1 MKTFVRKSI
10 LFTLIILGMVLSIN
24 AQRVIKGTVY
34 REGKPAA
41 GVTVELHRSSQRI
54 MTSFDGIY
62 EITGDDKSKWI
73 RFIFID
79 ESKRVDLPEG
89 VTKFDF
95 SFDGI
100 EPVDGGP
107 SESGINLKSAQELV
121 AANDLEFMNN
131 LSMYN
136 EFYKQGDYK
145 STLGPW
151 RKLYDNYPKSTLNLY
166 HHGATMYE
174 SFLEKA
180 TTKEEKEAFLD
191 SLMNI
196 YDRRIKY
203 FNQKGFVMGR
213 KATLWLRYNLPPP
226 ADISNEDLASIYKK
240 GYDMLEISIKE
251 QGPETEI
258 PVLVLLMQ
266 TSRSL
271 FSFGKITKED
281 VVKNYELVSAV
292 LNQKEAS
299 KPDEEGLSDAKSA
312 VEAIFS
318 ASGAADCEALVSIYA
333 PQFEE
338 NINDIEFQRTMLRR
352 LTTAKC
358 DDSEL
363 FFKASERMYE
373 LEPSAEAA
381 FNMARMFVKKGDNE
395 RAKTYYNQAMEQ
407 EKDESLLENYYYE
420 YAIFVFATE
429 NNLQE
434 ARNYARR
441 SLAINPNDCRV
452 NMLMGDLY
460 LAASRGFSDD
470 NFERSTV
477 FWVAVDYFNK
487 ARTSEDCMA
496 EATQKANTYRNYF
509 PNKEE
514 AFFIGI
520 REGENYT
527 VKGWINETTK
537 VRF

>member
-10 LFTLIILGMVLSIN
+10 LFALIVLGMVLTTN

-41 GVTVELHRSSQRI
+41 GVTVELHRSTQRV
-54 MTSFDGIY
+54 MTSFDGMY

-79 ESKRVDLPEG
+79 ESKREDLPEG
-89 VTKFDF
+89 VTTFDYL
-95 SFDGI
+95 FDGI
-100 EPVDGGP
+100 EPLNGGT
-107 SESGINLKSAQELV
+107 SEGGVNLKSAQELV

-131 LSMYN
+131 LTMYN
-136 EFYKQGDYK
+136 EFYKQDDYK
-145 STLGPW
+145 SALGPW

-180 TTKEEKEAFLD
+180 ITKEEKAAFLD

-226 ADISNEDLASIYKK
+226 ADISNEDLAAIYRK
-240 GYDMLEISIKE
+240 GYDMLEVSIKE

-318 ASGAADCEALVSIYA
+318 ASGAADCEALISIYA

-338 NINDIEFQRTMLRR
+338 NIDNIEFQRTMLRR
-352 LTTAKC
+352 LTTARC

-363 FFKASERMYE
+363 FNKASERMYE

-381 FNMARMFVKKGDNE
+381 FNMARGFVKKGDID
-395 RAKTYYNQAMEQ
+395 RAKTYYKQAMDQ

-420 YAIFVFATE
+420 YAYFIFATE

-441 SLAINPNDCRV
+441 SLAINPNDCKA
-452 NMLMGDLY
+452 NMLMGDIY
-460 LAASRGFSDD
+460 LAGSRGFSDD

>member
-10 LFTLIILGMVLSIN
+10 LFTLILLGMVLTAN

-89 VTKFDF
+89 VTQFDYL
-95 SFDGI
+95 FDGI
-100 EPVDGGP
+100 EPLNGVA
-107 SESGINLKSAQELV
+107 SEAGVNLKSQQELV
-121 AANDLEFMNN
+121 AANDLEFMHNVT
-131 LSMYN
+131 MYL
-136 EFYKQGDYK
+136 ESYKQGDYK
-145 STLGPW
+145 STLVPW

-180 TTKEEKEAFLD
+180 TTKEEKDAFLD

-226 ADISNEDLASIYKK
+226 ADISNEDLASIYRK
-240 GYDMLEISIKE
+240 GYDMLEISTKE

-292 LNQKEAS
+292 LNQKDAS
-299 KPDEEGLSDAKSA
+299 KPDEEGLSDARSA

-318 ASGAADCEALVSIYA
+318 ASGAADCEALISIYA
-333 PQFEE
+333 PQCEE
-338 NINDIEFQRTMLRR
+338 KNDDIEFLRTMLRR
-352 LTTAKC
+352 LTTARC
-358 DDSEL
+358 DDSDL
-363 FFKASERMYE
+363 FNKASERMYE

-381 FNMARMFVKKGDNE
+381 FNMARMFVKKGDID
-395 RAKTYYNQAMEQ
+395 RAKTYYKQAMDQ

-420 YAIFVFATE
+420 YAIFIFATE

-441 SLAINPNDCRV
+441 SLAINPNDCKV

-460 LAASRGFSDD
+460 IAGSRGFSDD
-470 NFERSTV
+470 NFERATV

-487 ARTSEDCMA
+487 ARASEDCMA

>member
-1 MKTFVRKSI
+1 
-10 LFTLIILGMVLSIN
+10 
-24 AQRVIKGTVY
+24 
-34 REGKPAA
+34 
-41 GVTVELHRSSQRI
+41 
-54 MTSFDGIY
+54 
-62 EITGDDKSKWI
+62 
-73 RFIFID
+73 
-79 ESKRVDLPEG
+79 
-89 VTKFDF
+89 
-95 SFDGI
+95 
-100 EPVDGGP
+100 
-107 SESGINLKSAQELV
+107 
-121 AANDLEFMNN
+121 
-131 LSMYN
+131 
-136 EFYKQGDYK
+136 
-145 STLGPW
+145 
-151 RKLYDNYPKSTLNLY
+151 
-166 HHGATMYE
+166 
-174 SFLEKA
+174 
-180 TTKEEKEAFLD
+180 
-191 SLMNI
+191 
-196 YDRRIKY
+196 
-203 FNQKGFVMGR
+203 
-213 KATLWLRYNLPPP
+213 
-226 ADISNEDLASIYKK
+226 
-240 GYDMLEISIKE
+240 
-251 QGPETEI
+251 
-258 PVLVLLMQ
+258 MQ

-292 LNQKEAS
+292 LNQKDAS
-299 KPDEEGLSDAKSA
+299 KPDEEGLSDARSA

-318 ASGAADCEALVSIYA
+318 ASGAADCEALISIYA
-333 PQFEE
+333 PQCEE
-338 NINDIEFQRTMLRR
+338 KNDDIEFLRTMLRR
-352 LTTAKC
+352 LTTARC

-363 FFKASERMYE
+363 FNKASERMYE

-381 FNMARMFVKKGDNE
+381 FNMARMFVKKGDID
-395 RAKTYYNQAMEQ
+395 RAKTYYKQAMDQ

-420 YAIFVFATE
+420 YAIFIFATE

-441 SLAINPNDCRV
+441 SLAINPNDCKA

-460 LAASRGFSDD
+460 IAGSRGFSDD